1 MSELTLGS
9 GVIASRVFDSVP
21 NRQPH
26 DEVEDD
32 DRDDPHEK
40 NERFDPCDVHAPD
53 HSVRWGSSSDHAA
66 GG

>member
-40 NERFDPCDVHAPD
+40 NEQLR
-53 HSVRWGSSSDHAA
+53 SL
-66 GG
+66 